1 MAWAQDYRPD
11 EAAASAR
18 LAPPPTAGEI
28 IAVPDIATYD
38 ALPLM
43 VWTAGPDGQTD
54 YSNVH
59 RLAFTG
65 RAADGDSGWGWIEP
79 VHPDDRTAA
88 RDARRRAAA
97 ERRGY
102 IAEYRLRHAD
112 GEYRWVED
120 TVVPRLGRSGDFE
133 GLVGVT
139 TEITER
145 REQERRLRQ
154 LQRTEALAQLARG
167 IAHDFNN
174 LLTAMLGHVS
184 LLLEDP
190 TLSPESRGDVT
201 QIEQAADRAAGLT
214 RQLLAFSRRQA
225 LAPRALD
232 VNRLVGGSVSA
243 IRSMVGGRIEV
254 VPALEPELDAVLADP
269 GQLEEMLLQVA
280 STARD
285 GLPDGGRLELRTGR
299 LQVDERLAA
308 SREGLRPG
316 AFVTLTVRAS
326 GPTVDGVAFERL
338 LDPLVVPPGG
348 AVSPGDAPSAQAI
361 VRQSGGYLALDREP
375 DAATAFTLYLPR
387 LEVSAERMTPES
399 LGGTET
405 ILLVEDEEQVRQ
417 LGRRVLEREG
427 YTVLTATDAES
438 ATALADRHP
447 GHIHLLIT
455 DVHLPRVS
463 GRELAARLGIHRP
476 AIKVLYVS
484 GTADGSLARH
494 RMLEPGTMF
503 LEKPFSLD
511 RLLRSVRRALGAPEA
526 AARSG

>member
-1 MAWAQDYRPD
+1 MAWAKDTLGLLRRGPR
-11 EAAASAR
+11 S
-18 LAPPPTAGEI
+18 EI
-28 IAVPDIATYD
+28 IAVPDIPAYD

-59 RLAFTG
+59 RLGFTG
-65 RAADGDSGWGWIEP
+65 RSAEQENGWGWVEP
-79 VHPDDRTAA
+79 VHPDERTAA
-88 RDARRRAAA
+88 RDTRRRSAA
-97 ERRGY
+97 ERQGY
-102 IAEYRLRHAD
+102 VAEYRLRRAD

-120 TVVPRLGRSGDFE
+120 SVVPRLGQGGEFA

-139 TEITER
+139 TEITDR
-145 REQERRLRQ
+145 REQEQRVRQ

-167 IAHDFNN
+167 ITHDFNN

-190 TLSPESRGDVT
+190 TLSPESRGDVQ

-214 RQLLAFSRRQA
+214 RQLLAFSRRQV
-225 LAPRALD
+225 LAPRSLD
-232 VNRLVGGSVSA
+232 VNRLLSGTVSA

-254 VPALEPELDAVLADP
+254 VATLEPDLEPVLADP

-280 STARD
+280 SAARD
-285 GLPDGGRLELRTGR
+285 GLSDGGRLEFRTGR

-308 SREGLRPG
+308 AREGLRPG

-326 GPTVDGVAFERL
+326 GPNVDQEAFERL
-338 LDPLVVPPGG
+338 LDPLVAPPGG

-361 VRQSGGYLALDREP
+361 VRQSGGYLALDPEP
-375 DAATAFTLYLPR
+375 DTDTAFTVYLPR
-387 LEVSAERMTPES
+387 LAGAAERSSAPES
-399 LGGTET
+399 FGGTET

-417 LGRRVLEREG
+417 LAHRVLEREG

-494 RMLEPGTMF
+494 RMLEPGTAF

-511 RLLRSVRRALGAPEA
+511 RLLRAVRRALGMPEA
-526 AARSG
+526 AARPG

>member
-1 MAWAQDYRPD
+1 MAWAKDKALALLRP
-11 EAAASAR
+11 R
-18 LAPPPTAGEI
+18 PGGEI
-28 IAVPDIATYD
+28 IAVTDSPAAYD

-65 RAADGDSGWGWIEP
+65 RDAERETGWGWVEP
-79 VHPDDRTAA
+79 VHPDDRAAA
-88 RDARRRAAA
+88 REARRQAAA

-102 IAEYRLRHAD
+102 VAEYRLRRAD

-120 TVVPRLGRSGDFE
+120 TVVPRRGRTGEFA
-133 GLVGVT
+133 GLMGVT
-139 TEITER
+139 AETTER
-145 REQERRLRQ
+145 REMEQRIRQ

-167 IAHDFNN
+167 VAHDFNN
-174 LLTAMLGHVS
+174 LLTGIIGHVS
-184 LLLEDP
+184 LLQEDP
-190 TLSPESRGDVT
+190 TLSPEARSDVG

-214 RQLLAFSRRQA
+214 RQLLAISRRQV

-232 VNRLVGGSVSA
+232 VNRMVSGTVSA

-254 VPALEPELDAVLADP
+254 VAALEPDLEAVLADP

-285 GLPDGGRLELRTGR
+285 GMPDGGRLELRTGR
-299 LQVDERLAA
+299 LQVDEGLAA
-308 SREGLRPG
+308 GREGLRPG

-326 GPTVDGVAFERL
+326 GPTVDRDAFERL
-338 LDPLVVPPGG
+338 LDPLVIPPGG

-387 LEVSAERMTPES
+387 LAGSPERASAPAES

-484 GTADGSLARH
+484 GTSDGSLARH
-494 RMLEPGTMF
+494 RMLEPGTVF

-511 RLLRSVRRALGAPEA
+511 RLLRAVRRALGTPEA

>member
-1 MAWAQDYRPD
+1 M
-11 EAAASAR
+11 
-18 LAPPPTAGEI
+18 TEI
-28 IAVPDIATYD
+28 PAYD

-43 VWTAGPDGQTD
+43 VWTAGPDGQTE

-59 RLAFTG
+59 RLAYTG
-65 RAADGDSGWGWIEP
+65 RTAEDDRGWGWVEP
-79 VHPDDRTAA
+79 VHPDDRAAA
-88 RDARRRAAA
+88 RDARRQAAA

-102 IAEYRLRHAD
+102 FAEYRLRRAD

-120 TVVPRLGRSGDFE
+120 SVVPRLGRGDEFA

-139 TEITER
+139 TETTDR
-145 REQERRLRQ
+145 RAQEQRIRQ

-167 IAHDFNN
+167 VAHDFNN
-174 LLTAMLGHVS
+174 LITAMLGHVS

-190 TLSPESRGDVT
+190 TLSPESRGDVA
-201 QIEQAADRAAGLT
+201 QIEHAADRAAGLT
-214 RQLLAFSRRQA
+214 RQLLAFSRRQV

-232 VNRLVGGSVSA
+232 LNRLLSGAVSA

-254 VPALEPELDAVLADP
+254 AAALEPDLEAVLADP
-269 GQLEEMLLQVA
+269 GQLEEMLLEVA
-280 STARD
+280 SAARD
-285 GLPDGGRLELRTGR
+285 GLPEGGRLEFRTGR

-326 GPTVDGVAFERL
+326 GHTVDREAFERL
-338 LDPLVVPPGG
+338 LDPLVVPSGG
-348 AVSPGDAPSAQAI
+348 AVTPGDASSAQTI

-375 DAATAFTLYLPR
+375 DAAAAFTLYLPR
-387 LEVSAERMTPES
+387 LAGSAERAGTPAES
-399 LGGTET
+399 VGGTET

-417 LGRRVLEREG
+417 LARRVLEREG

-494 RMLEPGTMF
+494 RMLEPGTVF

-511 RLLRSVRRALGAPEA
+511 RLLRAVRRALGTPEA

>member
-1 MAWAQDYRPD
+1 MGP
-11 EAAASAR
+11 R
-18 LAPPPTAGEI
+18 LPAERVGRQI
-28 IAVPDIATYD
+28 IAVTHIPAYD

-54 YSNVH
+54 FTNGH
-59 RLAFTG
+59 RLGFTG
-65 RAADGDSGWGWIEP
+65 RSAGQETGWGWVEP
-79 VHPDDRTAA
+79 VHPDDRAGV
-88 RDARRRAAA
+88 RDARRQAAS

-102 IAEYRLRHAD
+102 VAEYRLRRAD

-120 TVVPRLGRSGDFE
+120 SVVPRLDGAGEFA

-139 TEITER
+139 TETAER
-145 REQERRLRQ
+145 REREQRMRR

-167 IAHDFNN
+167 VAHDFNN

-190 TLSPESRGDVT
+190 TLSPESRGDVA

-214 RQLLAFSRRQA
+214 RQLLAFSRRQV

-232 VNRLVGGSVSA
+232 VNRLLDGTVSA
-243 IRSMVGGRIEV
+243 IRSMAGSRIEV
-254 VPALEPELDAVLADP
+254 VVAPEPDLEAVLADP

-280 STARD
+280 SAARD

-308 SREGLRPG
+308 VREGLRPG

-326 GPTVDGVAFERL
+326 GPTVDREAFERL
-338 LDPLVVPPGG
+338 IDPLVVPPGG
-348 AVSPGDAPSAQAI
+348 AVTPGDAPSAQAI

-375 DAATAFTLYLPR
+375 DTATAFTLYLPR
-387 LEVSAERMTPES
+387 LAPAERVGAPADT

-417 LGRRVLEREG
+417 LARRVLEREG
-427 YTVLTATDAES
+427 YTLLTATDAES

-484 GTADGSLARH
+484 GTAEGSLARH
-494 RMLEPGTMF
+494 RMLEPGTVF

-511 RLLRSVRRALGAPEA
+511 RLLRAVRRALGAPEA

>member
-1 MAWAQDYRPD
+1 MSDTL
-11 EAAASAR
+11 AA
-18 LAPPPTAGEI
+18 
-28 IAVPDIATYD
+28 YD

-43 VWTAGPDGQTD
+43 VWTSGPDGQTD
-54 YSNVH
+54 YSNDR

-65 RAADGDSGWGWIEP
+65 RTADQEVGWGWAEP
-79 VHPDDRTAA
+79 VHPDDRAAA
-88 RDARRRAAA
+88 REARRQASA

-102 IAEYRLRHAD
+102 TLEYRLRRAD

-120 TVVPRLGRSGDFE
+120 TAGPRPSTAGSFA

-139 TEITER
+139 LDVTDKRQRIQR
-145 REQERRLRQ
+145 IRQ
-154 LQRTEALAQLARG
+154 LQRTEGLAQLAHG
-167 IAHDFNN
+167 VGHDFNN
-174 LLTAMLGHVS
+174 LLTGILGHVS
-184 LLLEDP
+184 LLLEDA
-190 TLSPESRGDVT
+190 TLSPEARGDVT
-201 QIEQAADRAAGLT
+201 QIERAADRAAGLT
-214 RQLLAFSRRQA
+214 RQLLAFSRRQV

-232 VNRLVGGSVSA
+232 LNRLVGGTVSA
-243 IRSMVGGRIEV
+243 IRSIVGSRIEV
-254 VPALEPELDAVLADP
+254 VPTLEPDLEPVLADP
-269 GQLEEMLLQVA
+269 GQLEELLLEVA
-280 STARD
+280 SGARD

-299 LQVDERLAA
+299 LQVDQRLAA

-316 AFVTLTVRAS
+316 AFVTFTVRAS
-326 GPTVDGVAFERL
+326 GPTVNGEPFERL
-338 LDPLVVPPGG
+338 LDPLVLPAGG
-348 AVSPGDAPSAQAI
+348 AVSPGDAPAAQAI
-361 VRQSGGYLALDREP
+361 VRQSGGFLALDREP
-375 DAATAFTLYLPR
+375 DLASAFTVYLPR
-387 LEVSAERMTPES
+387 IEATAERTAPKPES

-405 ILLVEDEEQVRQ
+405 ILLVEDEEQVRE

-427 YTVLTATDAES
+427 YTVLAATDAES
-438 ATALADRHP
+438 ATALADRHG

-484 GTADGSLARH
+484 GTAEGSLARH
-494 RMLEPGTMF
+494 RMLEPGTTF

>member
-1 MAWAQDYRPD
+1 MAWAKDTLGLLRRGPG
-11 EAAASAR
+11 S
-18 LAPPPTAGEI
+18 EI
-28 IAVPDIATYD
+28 IAVTEIPAYD

-43 VWTAGPDGQTD
+43 IWTAGPDGQTD

-59 RLAFTG
+59 RLGFTG
-65 RAADGDSGWGWIEP
+65 RAAEQEAGWGWVEP

-88 RDARRRAAA
+88 RDTRRRSAGG
-97 ERRGY
+97 RQGY
-102 IAEYRLRHAD
+102 VAEYRLRRAD

-120 TVVPRLGRSGDFE
+120 SVVPRLGKGGEFA

-139 TEITER
+139 TEITDR
-145 REQERRLRQ
+145 REQEQRVRQ

-167 IAHDFNN
+167 ISHDFNN

-190 TLSPESRGDVT
+190 TLSPESRGDVQ

-214 RQLLAFSRRQA
+214 RQLLAFSRRQV
-225 LAPRALD
+225 LAPRSLD
-232 VNRLVGGSVSA
+232 VNRLLSGTVSA

-254 VPALEPELDAVLADP
+254 VAALEPDLEPVLADP

-280 STARD
+280 SAARD
-285 GLPDGGRLELRTGR
+285 GLSDGGRLEFRTGR

-308 SREGLRPG
+308 AREGLRPG

-326 GPTVDGVAFERL
+326 GPAVDQEAFERL
-338 LDPLVVPPGG
+338 LDPLVAPPGG

-361 VRQSGGYLALDREP
+361 VRQSGGYLALDPEP
-375 DAATAFTLYLPR
+375 DTATAFTVYLPR
-387 LEVSAERMTPES
+387 LTGPTERASTPES
-399 LGGTET
+399 FGGTET

-417 LGRRVLEREG
+417 LARRVLEREG

-484 GTADGSLARH
+484 GTADGSQARH
-494 RMLEPGTMF
+494 RMLEPGTAF

-511 RLLRSVRRALGAPEA
+511 RLLRAVRRALGTPEA